1 MLMLLTSLL
10 LLPHLERLLRSESQH
25 QQQQP
30 MPYQLHYPE
39 QRTLAPLTGLRCL
52 RLPR

>member
-10 LLPHLERLLRSESQH
+10 LLPHPERLLRSQLQP
-25 QQQQP
+25 QQA
-30 MPYQLHYPE
+30 MPFQLHYPE
-39 QRTLAPLTGLRCL
+39 QRTRAPLTGLRCL